1 MDKKVDC
8 RDLGLECSL
17 TVCAQNEE
25 DLVKQMEEHARSV
38 HGMKGFSKEFYEKL
52 RASTYDGSCESEEEL
67 CDMCCC

>member
-1 MDKKVDC
+1 MDKKIDC

-25 DLVKQMEEHARSV
+25 DLVKQMEDHARSV

-52 RASTYDGSCESEEEL
+52 RASTYDGYCESEEEL